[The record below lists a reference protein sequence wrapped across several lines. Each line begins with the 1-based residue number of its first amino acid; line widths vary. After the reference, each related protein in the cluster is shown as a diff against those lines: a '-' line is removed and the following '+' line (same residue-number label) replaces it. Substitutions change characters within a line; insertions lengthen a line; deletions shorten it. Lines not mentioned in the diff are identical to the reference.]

1 MSTPT
6 TFVDATPEAGGGQP
20 PAGPGTAL
28 SNAAILQ
35 HRPRVGAWARSAL
48 GDVIY
53 AGAVFAWSILAFTVL
68 VTGLAV
74 TASLLVL
81 VVGVVVWIGFV
92 YAMRWTTWVDRR
104 LAGWQR
110 REPLA
115 ASYRRPP
122 ASGIAPFVRTLTT
135 DPQTWRDMAWLAL
148 TSVVGFA
155 SGLAVVT
162 AIGVIGAYLSMPLWY
177 WAVEDPTVHF
187 GLTNVGLLTVDSLG
201 RAAIMTSVGLVLIPF
216 GLLLARA
223 CVALHVRLAVLLL
236 DGSSD
241 ASVPR

>member
-1 MSTPT
+1 MSTPR

-35 HRPRVGAWARSAL
+35 HRSRVGAWTRSAL
-48 GDVIY
+48 RDVIY

-110 REPLA
+110 RERFA

-122 ASGIAPFVRTLTT
+122 ASGIVPFVKSLTT
-135 DPQTWRDMAWLAL
+135 DPQTWRDMAWMAL
-148 TSVVGFA
+148 TSLVGFV

-162 AIGVIGAYLSMPLWY
+162 AVGVIGAYVSMPLWY
-177 WAVEDPTVHF
+177 WAIGHPAAHY

-201 RAAIMTSVGLVLIPF
+201 RAAIMTSVGLALIPIAI
-216 GLLLARA
+216 LLARGCA
-223 CVALHVRLAVLLL
+223 VMHARLAVLVL
-236 DGSSD
+236 GRS
-241 ASVPR
+241 R